1 MERTYPIPVIVED
14 MLRKLNNPSLTWVER
29 DNVCAV
35 IEEIEKA
42 CRTEAT
48 RYRRQRGVE
57 REEERRE
64 ARKARSK
71 TRQPR
76 DLHKF

>member
-14 MLRKLNNPSLTWVER
+14 MLRKLQSANLSWVER

-35 IEEIEKA
+35 IEEIERA
-42 CRTEAT
+42 CHQEAS
-48 RYRRQRGVE
+48 RYRKMRGAE

-64 ARKARSK
+64 SRKRN
-71 TRQPR
+71 TRR
-76 DLHKF
+76 LR